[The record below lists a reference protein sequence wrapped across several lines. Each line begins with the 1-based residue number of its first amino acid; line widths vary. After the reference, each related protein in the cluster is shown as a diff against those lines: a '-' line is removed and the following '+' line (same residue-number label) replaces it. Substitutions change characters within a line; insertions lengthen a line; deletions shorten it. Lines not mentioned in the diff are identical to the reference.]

1 MNQTRR
7 SILSVFPFLGLAA
20 VLPGCPGQTPAMVI
34 TEVEAGITDAQIA
47 IQTII
52 AGIDAYF
59 AAHPNPALQAKID
72 AAVADTSAALRVV
85 TTALSGATGISDGNV
100 QAALI
105 AFASAYS
112 ALMSLIGQIGIQTAS
127 AATPKVAG
135 VIYVQSPRILQVIK
149 PKAAALAP
157 APAAK

>member
-85 TTALSGATGISDGNV
+85 TTALSGATSISDGNV
-100 QAALI
+100 QALI

-112 ALMSLIGQIGIQTAS
+112 ALMSLVAQIGIQTAS

-135 VIYVQSPRILQVIK
+135 VIYVQSPRILQAIK

-157 APAAK
+157 TPAAK